1 MRSIIFI
8 GIMNHDDDMT
18 MIVKGIMN
26 HEDDHDFDA
35 IPTRRGR
42 RKASA
47 DQEDRSKATKSEER
61 C

>member
-8 GIMNHDDDMT
+8 WIMNHDDDMT

-42 RKASA
+42 RKAGP
-47 DQEDRSKATKSEER
+47 DKENKATKSEER

>member
-1 MRSIIFI
+1 MK
-8 GIMNHDDDMT
+8 MT
-18 MIVKGIMN
+18 MILMGIMIMKGIMN
-26 HEDDHDFDA
+26 HGDDDDHDFDA

-42 RKASA
+42 RKSSP